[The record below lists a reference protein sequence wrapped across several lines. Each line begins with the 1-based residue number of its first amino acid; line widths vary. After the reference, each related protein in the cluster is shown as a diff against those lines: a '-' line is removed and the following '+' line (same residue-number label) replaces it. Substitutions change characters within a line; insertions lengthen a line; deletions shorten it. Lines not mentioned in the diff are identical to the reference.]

1 MAEQQDGRK
10 VSSDGGKRAW
20 LLFGAALFLIMGAA
34 ALWLWYRPAPAALP
48 AVSSPGVG
56 IVDIPAVLRA
66 HPAYEAL
73 ARQREERER
82 LETDLR
88 MERQM
93 FVALMAP
100 RLSSSLFQDAVR
112 QKQRQRD
119 VEAQNTLRERLAA
132 AEKARREELKPSL
145 EAARDEINGQ
155 YFNEIFNIQLK
166 LDNRDSM
173 RLSEEAV
180 RLLTDRL
187 HALQRERGQKQ
198 FALWQRF
205 EADIQAYRE
214 DLAAQW
220 GLDLAGEAAASRDRL
235 SAEELRRKAEAEA
248 RNSEALR
255 QSMMDFADRRVRLTE
270 KEAALAA
277 KEQEIS
283 AMEEYMMKD
292 VASKAAKLA
301 VLHHLD
307 IIFARPAKNLAAL
320 PAGLMLHIGP
330 WPLSEAAVVGG
341 AALDL
346 TEELAVE
353 LKSR

>member
-93 FVALMAP
+93 FVALTAP

-341 AALDL
+341 DALDL

>member
-1 MAEQQDGRK
+1 MAEQQGGSK
-10 VSSDGGKRAW
+10 VSAGWGRRVW
-20 LLFGAALFLIMGAA
+20 FLFGAALFLVGAA
-34 ALWLWYRPAPAALP
+34 ALWLWHRPASAPLP
-48 AVSSPGVG
+48 VSRSPGVG
-56 IVDIPAVLRA
+56 IVDVQAALRA
-66 HPAYEAL
+66 HPAYAAL
-73 ARQREERER
+73 ATQRAERER

-93 FVALMAP
+93 FVALTAP

-119 VEAQNTLRERLAA
+119 VKAQNTLRERLAA
-132 AEKARREELKPSL
+132 AEKARREELRPSL

-341 AALDL
+341 DALDL

>member
-1 MAEQQDGRK
+1 MAGQGEEK
-10 VSSDGGKRAW
+10 VSAGRGKRAW
-20 LLFGAALFLIMGAA
+20 GLFWAALFFVGAA
-34 ALWLWYRPAPAALP
+34 ALWLLYRPAPAPLP
-48 AVSSPGVG
+48 VSRPPGVG
-56 IVDIPAVLRA
+56 IVDVQAALQA
-66 HPAYEAL
+66 HPAYDAL
-73 ARQREERER
+73 AAQREERQR
-82 LETDLR
+82 LKDDIV
-88 MERQM
+88 MERRM
-93 FVALMAP
+93 LVAFTAP
-100 RLSSSLFQDAVR
+100 RLSSALFQDAAR
-112 QKQRQRD
+112 QKQRQQD
-119 VEAQNTLRERLAA
+119 VEAQRAMRERLAA
-132 AEKARREELKPSL
+132 AEKARRDELKPSI

-187 HALQRERGQKQ
+187 HALQQERGQKQ

-205 EADIQAYRE
+205 EAEIQAYRE
-214 DLAAQW
+214 NLAAQW
-220 GLDLAGEAAASRDRL
+220 GLDLAGEATVSRDRL

-255 QSMMDFADRRVRLTE
+255 QSMMDFADRRARLAE

-277 KEQEIS
+277 KEQELS
-283 AMEEYMMKD
+283 TMEEYMMKD

-320 PAGLMLHIGP
+320 PAGLMFHIGP
-330 WPLSEAAVVGG
+330 WPLSEASVVGG
-341 AALDL
+341 DALDL
-346 TEELAVE
+346 TEELVAE
-353 LKSR
+353 LKGH